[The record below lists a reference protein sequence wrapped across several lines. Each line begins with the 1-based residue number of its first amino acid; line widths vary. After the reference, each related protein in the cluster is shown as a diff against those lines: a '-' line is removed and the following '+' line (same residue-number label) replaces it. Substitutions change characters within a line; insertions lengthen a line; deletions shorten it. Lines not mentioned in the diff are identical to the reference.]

1 VPQRSR
7 AFATEV
13 LRRRRDRVDLDPGG
27 GRVARTSRT
36 NQLDSQPLGLLEDR
50 PAELIAAGPF
60 IGAPRRPEVD
70 FHRNLHAALPQ
81 ATDVDL
87 GLLRVKPRCEASGS
101 GGPSPGLRRS
111 RLSSIATRNANIQK

>member
-1 VPQRSR
+1 VPQCFR

-50 PAELIAAGPF
+50 PAELIAAGQF
-60 IGAPRRPEVD
+60 IGVPRHPEAD
-70 FHRNLHAALPQ
+70 LHRRLHAA
-81 ATDVDL
+81 
-87 GLLRVKPRCEASGS
+87 RPRPPRWTSTFSGW
-101 GGPSPGLRRS
+101 
-111 RLSSIATRNANIQK
+111 TRGC